1 MVRSEKQLFQTVVE
15 YANQFK
21 DEEGKRD
28 AILELLL
35 PHIRYYLSRHV
46 FFLCVFCLTNP
57 IEFRYTY
64 LPVQYL
70 VEEVETDPTLSHL
83 VFLQKMLHETY
94 RVKIVSGAKISFDR
108 KPRKGYQPTL
118 PFVLRGC

>member
-35 PHIRYYLSRHV
+35 PHIRYYLCV
-46 FFLCVFCLTNP
+46 ICVFCVTNP
-57 IEFRYTY
+57 PPLEFRYTY

-70 VEEVETDPTLSHL
+70 VEEVETDSTLSHL